1 MCERIRSF
9 YGKRLIENK
18 ELEKYGIK
26 YPIQIEY
33 YKIKEKNKVSGNLK
47 YGIEI
52 VKKEFKEKA
61 IKVEVKDVFNIIK
74 EEKRADN
81 ILEILKRN
89 MVTPIGL
96 NDVINDLL
104 YESVK
109 L

>member
-1 MCERIRSF
+1 MCERIKSF
-9 YGKRLIENK
+9 YGKRLIEKNELNK
-18 ELEKYGIK
+18 FGIK

-33 YKIKEKNKVSGNLK
+33 YKIQENNKDSSDFK

-52 VKKEFKEKA
+52 VKKEFKEKN
-61 IKVEVKDVFNIIK
+61 INVEVKDVFNIIK
-74 EEKRADN
+74 EEKRANN

-104 YESVK
+104 YK

>member
-1 MCERIRSF
+1 MCERSKSF
-9 YGKRLIENK
+9 FGERFIEKK
-18 ELEKYGIK
+18 ELEKFGIK

-33 YKIKEKNKVSGNLK
+33 YKIQENNKDSSDLK

-52 VKKEFKEKA
+52 VKKEFKEKN
-61 IKVEVKDVFNIIK
+61 INVEVKDVFNIIK
-74 EEKRADN
+74 EEKRADS

-104 YESVK
+104 YK